1 MMPALFDQTTI
12 EITARGSDGAQY
24 LFRATGSVPKFDGYL
39 AVYEEGKDQKDEE
52 DEELRHKLPAA
63 EEGQTLKIREIRP
76 EQHFTEPPPRY
87 SEASLV
93 KKLEELGIGRPSTYA
108 SILSVLRDRAYVR
121 LERGR
126 FVPEPK
132 GRIVT
137 AFLSSFFKHYIEY
150 DFTADLEEKLDEVA
164 SGELPWKQLLRDFWT
179 NFHTATE
186 EAKELKFADVVSALD
201 EILGPHMFPKRE
213 DGADPRGCP
222 ACGNGRLG
230 LKLGRFGAFIGCS
243 NYPECRFT
251 RQLGRPDENGEA
263 QPRELGIDPK
273 SGETVSL
280 KSGRFGPYVQLG
292 EQVNGE
298 KPPRAGIPKGIAADT
313 IDLEMA
319 LKLLALPREV
329 GTHPE
334 TGKPIMAGFGR
345 FGPFLVH
352 DGAYASLETPEE
364 VFTVG
369 INRAVT
375 VLAERKA
382 KGGGPRRGGQAL
394 KDLGAHPE
402 TGAPVKVMKGK
413 YGPYVSDGKINATL
427 PQGSDP
433 GSVTME
439 EAVALLAARAAKG
452 PAIKRGKKAKA
463 SKETAEPKAKK
474 KAENG
479 EAPNGERKP
488 KAKRKAKPKGAPN

>member
-1 MMPALFDQTTI
+1 MCVSIA
-12 EITARGSDGAQY
+12 GA
-24 LFRATGSVPKFDGYL
+24 S
-39 AVYEEGKDQKDEE
+39 
-52 DEELRHKLPAA
+52 
-63 EEGQTLKIREIRP
+63 
-76 EQHFTEPPPRY
+76 
-87 SEASLV
+87 
-93 KKLEELGIGRPSTYA
+93 
-108 SILSVLRDRAYVR
+108 
-121 LERGR
+121 
-126 FVPEPK
+126 EPK

-164 SGELPWKQLLRDFWT
+164 AGELPWKQLLRDFWT
-179 NFHTATE
+179 NFHIATE
-186 EAKELKFADVVSALD
+186 EAKELKFADVVTALD
-201 EILGPHMFPKRE
+201 NVLGPHMFPMRE
-213 DGADPRGCP
+213 DGANPRTCP
-222 ACGNGRLG
+222 TCGNGRLG

-251 RQLGRPDENGEA
+251 RQLGRPDENGDA

-273 SGETVSL
+273 SGETVAL

-292 EQVNGE
+292 EPVNGE
-298 KPPRAGIPKGIAADT
+298 KPPRAGIPKGFAVDT

-334 TGKPIMAGFGR
+334 TGKPIKASFGR
-345 FGPFLVH
+345 FGPFLQH
-352 DGAYASLETPEE
+352 DGAYASLETPDE

-375 VLAERKA
+375 LLAERKA

-394 KDLGAHPE
+394 KELGAHPE
-402 TGAPVKVMKGK
+402 SGAPVKVMKGK
-413 YGPYVSDGKINATL
+413 YGPYVSDGKLNATL

-439 EAVALLAARAAKG
+439 EAVSLLAARAAKG
-452 PAIKRGKKAKA
+452 PGTKKSARKAK
-463 SKETAEPKAKK
+463 AEPKAAAEAKAKK
-474 KAENG
+474 TPKNG
-479 EAPNGERKP
+479 EAPHGESKP
-488 KAKRKAKPKGAPN
+488 KTKPKRKAKSPAN

>member
-1 MMPALFDQTTI
+1 MESAEQERTSVDVVSADGSATLRASGTVTLFDGFLKLYQ
-12 EITARGSDGAQY
+12 EGRDDDADGDDGN
-24 LFRATGSVPKFDGYL
+24 LPKLTLHESLSLL
-39 AVYEEGKDQKDEE
+39 AVRDD
-52 DEELRHKLPAA
+52 
-63 EEGQTLKIREIRP
+63 
-76 EQHFTEPPPRY
+76 QHFTEPPPRY
-87 SEASLV
+87 SEATLV

-108 SILSVLRDRAYVR
+108 SILGVLRDRAYVR
-121 LERGR
+121 LDRNR
-126 FVPEPK
+126 FIPESK

-179 NFHTATE
+179 NFHIATE
-186 EAKELKFADVVSALD
+186 EAKELKFANVVTALD
-201 EILGPHMFPKRE
+201 DILGPHMFPTRE
-213 DGADPRGCP
+213 DGGDPRLCP
-222 ACGNGRLG
+222 TCGNGRLG

-263 QPRELGIDPK
+263 GPRALGVDPK
-273 SGETVSL
+273 SGEPVAL

-292 EQVNGE
+292 EPVNGE
-298 KPPRAGIPKGIAADT
+298 KPPRAGIPKGYSADT
-313 IDLEMA
+313 IDLETA

-345 FGPFLVH
+345 FGPFLQH
-352 DGAYASLETPEE
+352 DGGYASLESPED

-394 KDLGAHPE
+394 KELGAHPQS
-402 TGAPVKVMKGK
+402 GAPVKVMKGK
-413 YGPYVSDGKINATL
+413 YGPYVSDGTVNATL
-427 PQGSDP
+427 PQDSDP
-433 GSVTME
+433 ASVTME
-439 EAVALLAARAAKG
+439 EAVVLLAARAAKG
-452 PAIKRGKKAKA
+452 PAKKKQGAKKAKA
-463 SKETAEPKAKK
+463 ATSPKAKK
-474 KAENG
+474 TENG
-479 EAPNGERKP
+479 AEPSGKSKP
-488 KAKRKAKPKGAPN
+488 KAKPKGKAKTPAN